1 MDVSITK
8 QALKRLEEQSK
19 LSSNAVAR
27 FRRKIYQ
34 IVSGQV
40 CAGQIAKMHGHQ
52 CIFRIRFNISLR
64 IIATVVK
71 TEQGT
76 QFRILDFVTHD
87 QMDGDQYVTKT
98 GSSGFE
104 GINV

>member
-34 IVSGQV
+34 IIKGDV
-40 CAGQIAKMHGHQ
+40 CAGEIQKMHGHQ

-64 IIATVVK
+64 IIATVV
-71 TEQGT
+71 
-76 QFRILDFVTHD
+76 
-87 QMDGDQYVTKT
+87 
-98 GSSGFE
+98 
-104 GINV
+104 N

>member
-64 IIATVVK
+64 IIATVR
-71 TEQGT
+71 
-76 QFRILDFVTHD
+76 QFKDEMQRLEIFA
-87 QMDGDQYVTKT
+87 
-98 GSSGFE
+98 
-104 GINV
+104 